1 MDFNQV
7 IYQIYP
13 LGFCGA
19 PKENDHILSH
29 RILKVLEWIPHFQKL
44 GITAVLFNPVFASD
58 RHGYDTDDFAR
69 IDCRLG
75 TNEDF
80 KKVCDALH
88 EKNIKVIL
96 DGVFN
101 HVGRGFG
108 YFQDVIKKRDA
119 SPYKDWFICNF
130 NDPNGPDGFYYEG
143 WEGHQELVKLNL
155 QQEEVRRYLLE
166 RADQWIAEFGID
178 GLRLDV
184 AYMVDRSFMH
194 ELCNH
199 IRSYDPEFFFL
210 GEMIG
215 GDYNELMKDSL
226 LDSVTNYECRKGLY
240 SSMNSHNL
248 FEIGYSLNRQFG
260 NDQWCLYQGKHLLS
274 FTDNHDVNRLASE
287 LEDDKD
293 LPLTYALMYAMPGIP
308 CIYYGSEWG
317 AEGKRTDWSDDALR
331 PCFANP
337 EWNTLTD
344 LLAEL
349 DTLRK
354 NYAIFTDGD
363 YKQIYL
369 QNEQMIFRRRNDAG
383 QLTFAINISDQ
394 PVHIDFDAEVENGI
408 DLYAKKKVN
417 FQKGIDLKQKSF
429 CFYYTDWIKE

>member
-1 MDFNQV
+1 MDYNQI

-19 PKENDHILSH
+19 PKENDHQESH
-29 RILKVLEWIPHFQKL
+29 RILKVIDWIPHFKKL
-44 GITAVLFNPVFASD
+44 GITAVLFNPVFESD
-58 RHGYDTDDFAR
+58 RHGYDTDDFSR

-80 KKVCDALH
+80 RNVCDALH
-88 EKNIKVIL
+88 DANIKIIL

-108 YFQDVIKKRDA
+108 YFQDVIKNRWD
-119 SPYKDWFICNF
+119 SPYKDWFNCNF
-130 NDPNGPDGFYYEG
+130 DDTNGPDGFWYEG

-155 QQEEVRRYLLE
+155 QNPVVKNFLLE
-166 RADQWIAEFGID
+166 RVNQWIAEFGID

-184 AYMVDRSFMH
+184 AYMVDRTFMH
-194 ELCNH
+194 ELCDT
-199 IRSYDPEFFFL
+199 IRGYDPEFFFL

-215 GDYNELMKDSL
+215 GDYNTLMNDSL

-240 SSMNSHNL
+240 SSMNTHNL

-260 NDQWCLYQGKHLLS
+260 NDQWALYQGKHLLS
-274 FTDNHDVNRLASE
+274 FVDNHDVNRLASE
-287 LEDDKD
+287 LENQKD

-308 CIYYGSEWG
+308 CLYYGSEWG
-317 AEGKRTDWSDDALR
+317 IKGKRTDWSDDALR
-331 PCFANP
+331 PCLKKP
-337 EWNTLTD
+337 EWNPLCD
-344 LLAEL
+344 LLAAMDEIR
-349 DTLRK
+349 TH
-354 NYAIFTDGD
+354 YSIFTNGD

-369 QNEQMIFRRRNDAG
+369 QNESMVFRRRNENG

-394 PVHIDFDAEVENGI
+394 PVHIDLDAEVEQGI
-408 DLYAKKKVN
+408 DLLAKKKVN
-417 FQKGIDLKQKSF
+417 FKKGIDLPAKSF
-429 CFYYTDWIKE
+429 RFYYTDWVK